1 MPETHERDFKGVWIP
16 SVVYLDER
24 LSPLDKII
32 LVEIDS
38 LDLSDKGCY
47 ASNKYIADFCQCSES
62 KVTKSISKLIE
73 YGYLY
78 MQSFDGRKREL
89 RSRLSHYA
97 IEPSKKYEADEQKL
111 RESNNRILKKNN
123 KNTSRDSEPSIND
136 MFETFWKAYP
146 RKEKKQDAKKAFMKL
161 KPSEDLFKAIMA
173 GLENHKKSEQWTRDK
188 GQYIPHPTTWLNGRR
203 WEDELES
210 ANNNQQQPDNWDGET
225 NPFANTGW

>member
-32 LVEIDS
+32 LAEIDS

-62 KVTKSISKLIE
+62 KVTKSIAKLIE

-78 MQSFDGRKREL
+78 VQSFDGRKREL

-97 IEPSKKYEADEQKL
+97 IETGKKYEADKQNL
-111 RESNNRILKKNN
+111 RESNNRLLKKNI
-123 KNTSRDSEPSIND
+123 KNSSRKSEPSTD
-136 MFETFWKAYP
+136 GMFDTFWKAYP
-146 RKEKKQDAKKAFMKL
+146 RKVNKQAAEKAFNKL
-161 KPSEDLFKAIMA
+161 NPSENLFKAIMA
-173 GLENHKKSEQWTRDK
+173 GLENHKKSKQWTDP
-188 GQYIPHPTTWLNGRR
+188 QYIPHASTWLNGKR

-210 ANNNQQQPDNWDGET
+210 AANPQQQPEWDGES
-225 NPFANTGW
+225 NPFANSGW